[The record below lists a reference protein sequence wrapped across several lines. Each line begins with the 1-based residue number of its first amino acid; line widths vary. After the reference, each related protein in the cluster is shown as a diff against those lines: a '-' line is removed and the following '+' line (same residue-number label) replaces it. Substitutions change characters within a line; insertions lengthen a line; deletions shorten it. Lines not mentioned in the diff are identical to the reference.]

1 MKHLRPLVLIAAAL
15 TLLVSACSQPSE
27 IAAPRLEPQL
37 GSPETLYA
45 VGVAVNQY
53 GQLYALTQGEH
64 SDDYLF
70 TQEATLSRYSRS
82 GSLLWEY
89 KLYDRTC
96 DTTYYWEVCDSYRA
110 LDVGVDSAGNA
121 YSLTY
126 YEGESCDAANVFYS
140 ASVTKLNAAGTWLWG
155 RSVANATSFAVDT
168 RGNIYTVG
176 NNDTGYEYCDGDI
189 DNDPPYAEI
198 VRKYNTNGALLW
210 ERKLNATVGTPAD
223 VAVSGSG
230 SVYVVGSTGMSRY
243 SGLGGLTWTRAR
255 AAAEVAVSGSNLF
268 TRTGTT
274 LRRLDGSG
282 NQLWSRSIT
291 GLKNA
296 APYRLAGDTTGNLYV
311 AGRSTSSSSGEDAFV
326 RKYGGGGSLLWS
338 KGFGTYKYDDARG
351 VATYDGSEI
360 YVAGTT
366 QGLLTEANR
375 SGSGGYLRKMDRSGN
390 RIWTR

>member
-1 MKHLRPLVLIAAAL
+1 MKNTRLLILAAAFL
-15 TLLVSACSQPSE
+15 ALFVSACSQISE
-27 IAAPRLEPQL
+27 IVAPTLEPQL
-37 GSPETLYA
+37 GPPETLYA
-45 VGVAVNQY
+45 VGVAVNQS
-53 GQLYALTQGEH
+53 GHLYALTEGEH

-89 KLYDRTC
+89 KLYDSTC
-96 DTTYYWEVCDSYRA
+96 DTEYYWEVCDSHRA

-126 YEGESCDAANVFYS
+126 YEGESCDAANVYYS
-140 ASVTKLNAAGTWLWG
+140 ASVTKSNAAGTWLWG
-155 RSVANATSFAVDT
+155 RSVANATSFAADT
-168 RGNIYTVG
+168 RGNIYTAG

-198 VRKYNTNGALLW
+198 VRKYNTNGTLLW
-210 ERKLNATVGTPAD
+210 EHKLNATVGTPAD

-243 SGLGGLTWTRAR
+243 SGNGGLTWTKAR
-255 AAAEVAVSGSNLF
+255 AADEVAVSGSSLF

-282 NQLWSRSIT
+282 RQLWSRSMT
-291 GLKNA
+291 GLTNA
-296 APYRLAGDTTGNLYV
+296 AAYRIAGDTSGNLYV
-311 AGRSTSSSSGEDAFV
+311 AGRFTSSSSAEDAFV

-338 KGFGTYKYDDARG
+338 RAFGTYKLRRRARCC
-351 VATYDGSEI
+351 
-360 YVAGTT
+360 
-366 QGLLTEANR
+366 N
-375 SGSGGYLRKMDRSGN
+375 LRRL
-390 RIWTR
+390 